1 VREIVFYRT
10 ESDARPIEDFLD
22 SLPGKQA
29 QKVAWVLRLIEEMDL
44 VPAQYFKKM
53 PGTQDIWEVRVQVG
67 SDTVRLLGFLF
78 GSRVLILTNAF
89 AKKTR
94 KAPPR
99 EIALAEQ
106 RKRDYLN
113 RSERQWETLKGT
125 LIDGSDA
132 TLTLLKALKR
142 AIPISKSVFFLNK
155 HARRRVWLKT
165 K

>member
-1 VREIVFYRT
+1 MREIVFYRT

-29 QKVAWVLRLIEEMDL
+29 QRVAWVLRLIEEMDF

-53 PGTQDIWEVRVQVG
+53 PGTQDIWEVRVQGG
-67 SDTVRLLGFLF
+67 SDTIRLLGFLF

-106 RKRDYLN
+106 RKRDYLD
-113 RSERQWETLKGT
+113 RSKRQ
-125 LIDGSDA
+125 
-132 TLTLLKALKR
+132 
-142 AIPISKSVFFLNK
+142 
-155 HARRRVWLKT
+155 
-165 K
+165 